1 MVAEFL
7 FHDIIK
13 VKVFI
18 KVKYFLLY
26 SLLFSVCFSAWSNET
41 KNITEILSNTKVIIT
56 DGDTIKFNNKKIR
69 LHGIDTPEIKQLC
82 KNKNGEDYKCG
93 VKAKLALINLISS
106 HQVKCNVH
114 GKDRYKRLI
123 ATCFVKNINI
133 NEWLVKE
140 GWALAYRRY
149 SKDYVDEELFAKN
162 NKLGLWKGDFLEPW
176 KWRRLKK

>member
-1 MVAEFL
+1 M
-7 FHDIIK
+7 
-13 VKVFI
+13 FI
-18 KVKYFLLY
+18 NIKYFLLY
-26 SLLFSVCFSAWSNET
+26 SLLFSVCFSTFAKDT
-41 KNITEILSNTKVIIT
+41 QKQTEILSITKVIIT

-106 HQVKCNVH
+106 HQVKCSVH

-140 GWALAYRRY
+140 GWALAYRKY
-149 SKDYVDEELFAKN
+149 SKEYVDEELFAKN
-162 NKLGLWKGDFLEPW
+162 NKLGLWQGDFLEPW

>member
-7 FHDIIK
+7 FHNIIK
-13 VKVFI
+13 VRVFI
-18 KVKYFLLY
+18 KIKYFLLY
-26 SLLFSVCFSAWSNET
+26 SLLFSLCFSAFAKDT
-41 KNITEILSNTKVIIT
+41 QEILSTTKVIIT

-82 KNKNGEDYKCG
+82 KNKDGEDYKCG

-106 HQVKCNVH
+106 HQVKCSVH

-133 NEWLVKE
+133 NEWLVKK

-149 SKDYVDEELFAKN
+149 SKDYVNEELFAKN
-162 NKLGLWKGDFLEPW
+162 NKLGLWRGDFLEPW
-176 KWRRLKK
+176 KWRRLNK

>member
-7 FHDIIK
+7 FHNIIK

-26 SLLFSVCFSAWSNET
+26 SLLFSLCFSAFAKDT
-41 KNITEILSNTKVIIT
+41 QEILSTTKVIIT

-93 VKAKLALINLISS
+93 VKAKLALINIISS
-106 HQVKCNVH
+106 HQVKCSVH